1 VEEKLNNQLT
11 VFEKIEEKID
21 RVENRVSGMRT
32 EFRGTLQEILGEI
45 EEVGIQV
52 SVGQRQ
58 IRRWLKGIF
67 FAICGVGVAVIGL
80 QFVSQFL
87 DRRGKGRRA

>member
-1 VEEKLNNQLT
+1 MNNQLT

-32 EFRGTLQEILGEI
+32 EFRGTLNEILGEI

-58 IRRWLKGIF
+58 MRRWLKSIF
-67 FAICGVGVAVIGL
+67 FAICGVGIAVMGL
-80 QFVSQFL
+80 QLISQFW
-87 DRRGKGRRA
+87 DRRGKDRRA